1 MTKRDFISGGSYFCE
16 KYNNSEQLYSYPIL
30 NVFLINFRIYTSK
43 TITVYLA
50 EWVDFAGVR

>member
-1 MTKRDFISGGSYFCE
+1 MMTKRDFISGGSYFCE
-16 KYNNSEQLYSYPIL
+16 KYNDSEQLYSYPIL

-50 EWVDFAGVR
+50 E